1 MKSFRKI
8 VTVLEDRQANW
19 DNFLEAK
26 KQLELN
32 GFGMWTSDSDKRTYG
47 YKKQYSV
54 HDSTPTEYTAGIY
67 FGLTPDYEIVNVV
80 VITSYEYYSGTE
92 HSTGPRNTQR
102 TIVDSIDAAIEY
114 VKQHYQQELDRHK
127 YVILTLM
134 NASLEKGHVLHYLN
148 SVRSLQGVGITWKEV
163 NQNTVKQKLEQNK
176 DNIIRSLLVRYK
188 SLPGDPN
195 IKKTID
201 MLRDKVDVTW
211 PELAAIEKSQKTLPR
226 S

>member
-1 MKSFRKI
+1 
-8 VTVLEDRQANW
+8 
-19 DNFLEAK
+19 
-26 KQLELN
+26 
-32 GFGMWTSDSDKRTYG
+32 
-47 YKKQYSV
+47 
-54 HDSTPTEYTAGIY
+54 
-67 FGLTPDYEIVNVV
+67 VV
-80 VITSYEYYSGTE
+80 VITHYEYYSGTE

-102 TIVDSIDAAIEY
+102 NTFDSVDAAIAY

-134 NASLEKGHVLHYLN
+134 NDSLEKGHVLHYLN
-148 SVRSLQGVGITWKEV
+148 SVRSLQGVGIAWKEV
-163 NQNTVKQKLEQNK
+163 EQNTVKQKLEQNK